1 MAVSSTQ
8 KREIV
13 ADLERRLQAASVAVV
28 ARFDRLT
35 VAQVDRLRRDVRE
48 AKGDCRVAKNTL
60 LERAFASSSYEGAER
75 FFEGTSFFVFGY
87 EDPIA
92 VTKVVAKWADS
103 EGEKFAIKGGFFE
116 GSILEAAGVSELAKT
131 PSREVLLGM
140 LLGTLQAPAAKLVRL
155 LAEPGTQLA
164 RALAARE
171 KAM

>member
-1 MAVSSTQ
+1 M
-8 KREIV
+8 
-13 ADLERRLQAASVAVV
+13 
-28 ARFDRLT
+28 
-35 VAQVDRLRRDVRE
+35 
-48 AKGDCRVAKNTL
+48 AKNTL
-60 LERAFASSSYEGAER
+60 LRRAFASSSYEGADP
-75 FFEGTSFFVFGY
+75 FLEGASFFAFGY
-87 EDPIA
+87 DDPIA

-116 GSILEAAGVSELAKT
+116 GSILEAAGVSELART

-155 LAEPGTQLA
+155 LAEPGAQLA